1 MSTFRTL
8 LLATDGSEN
17 ARRATGAAI
26 ELATT
31 LHLPSVLVVHVVG
44 KAPSEAQMVRG
55 GLDVHALL
63 DQEARRAAG
72 PSLALLDKAGIGYTL
87 RASLG
92 DPATVILGLVE
103 KEAVDLIVLG
113 SRGLGALSGLVMGSV
128 SQKLVHLAPCPVLI
142 VK

>member
-1 MSTFRTL
+1 MFRTL

-17 ARRATGAAI
+17 ARRATEAAI
-26 ELATT
+26 ELASG
-31 LHLPSVLVVHVVG
+31 LSLSFLVVHVVG
-44 KAPSEAQMVRG
+44 KAPSEAQLVRG

-63 DQEARRAAG
+63 EAEARRAAK
-72 PSLALLDKAGIGYTL
+72 PTLDLLDKAKVQYTL

-92 DPATVILGLVE
+92 DPAAVILGLVE
-103 KEAVDLIVLG
+103 KEPVDLIVLG
-113 SRGLGALSGLVMGSV
+113 SHGLGALSGLVMGSV

>member
-1 MSTFRTL
+1 MFTTL

-17 ARRATGAAI
+17 ARRATEYAI
-26 ELATT
+26 GLASG
-31 LHLPSVLVVHVVG
+31 LAIPKVLVVHVVG
-44 KAPSEAQMVRG
+44 TAPSEAELVRA
-55 GLDVHALL
+55 GLDVRRLL
-63 DQEARRAAG
+63 EAEARRAAR
-72 PSLALLDKAGIGYTL
+72 PTLDLLDAAGMPYKP

-92 DPATVILGLVE
+92 DPAAAILEIAE
-103 KEAVDLIVLG
+103 KEAADLVVIG

>member
-1 MSTFRTL
+1 MFRTL

-17 ARRATGAAI
+17 ARRATEAAI
-26 ELATT
+26 ELATG
-31 LHLPSVLVVHVVG
+31 LSLSPIIVVHVVG
-44 KAPSEAQMVRG
+44 KAPSEAELVRA

-63 DQEARRAAG
+63 EEEARRAAR
-72 PSLALLDKAGIGYTL
+72 PTLDLLDAAKVPYAL
-87 RASLG
+87 RAALG
-92 DPATVILGLVE
+92 DPAAVILGIAE
-103 KEAVDLIVLG
+103 KESADLLVLG

>member
-1 MSTFRTL
+1 MFRTL

-17 ARRATGAAI
+17 ARRATEYAI
-26 ELATT
+26 ELAAG
-31 LHLPSVLVVHVVG
+31 LSLSFILVVHVVG
-44 KAPSEAQMVRG
+44 KAPSEAELVRA

-63 DQEARRAAG
+63 EEEARRAVK
-72 PSLALLDKAGIGYTL
+72 PTLDLLDAAKVPYSL
-87 RASLG
+87 RAALG
-92 DPATVILGLVE
+92 DPAAVILGIAE
-103 KEAVDLIVLG
+103 KESADLLVLG

>member
-1 MSTFRTL
+1 MFTTL

-17 ARRATGAAI
+17 ARRATEYAI
-26 ELATT
+26 ELASGLAIPT
-31 LHLPSVLVVHVVG
+31 VLVVHVVG
-44 KAPSEAQMVRG
+44 TAPSEAELVRA

-63 DQEARRAAG
+63 EAEARRAAR
-72 PSLALLDKAGIGYTL
+72 PTLDLLDAAGMPYTL

-92 DPATVILGLVE
+92 DPAGAILGLVE
-103 KEAVDLIVLG
+103 KEMVDLIVIG

>member
-1 MSTFRTL
+1 MFRTL

-17 ARRATGAAI
+17 ARRATATAI
-26 ELATT
+26 EIAAGLAI
-31 LHLPSVLVVHVVG
+31 PSVVVVHVVG
-44 KAPSEAQMVRG
+44 KAPSEAELVRA

-63 DQEARRAAG
+63 EEEARRAAG
-72 PSLALLDKAGIGYTL
+72 STLDLLDAAKVPYSL
-87 RASLG
+87 RAALG
-92 DPATVILGLVE
+92 DPAGVILGIAE
-103 KEAVDLIVLG
+103 KEAADLLVLG